1 MNPCKD
7 TFLFLPSFL
16 FFACLLLPFLT
27 AGVAERGKIGAAY
40 HLAQQKMASIFV
52 DLFNVSQWITTTTVV
67 CVQLALFPIADLFRG
82 YSKTTN

>member
-1 MNPCKD
+1 
-7 TFLFLPSFL
+7 
-16 FFACLLLPFLT
+16 
-27 AGVAERGKIGAAY
+27 
-40 HLAQQKMASIFV
+40 MASIFV